1 MEFYHWGLVILVAAL
16 FLYLFSS
23 YLTFKRNIDKLVKK
37 RVIRFNLSKHKTHEK
52 LYRAYKLMKPEELM
66 YARRE
71 VNSHY
76 FNTPILQIADLLI
89 KLSFTVGLA
98 AISVLATSAASILD
112 FLNNSD
118 KIIVDSNFNPA
129 EHLVGIVNVMTKVA
143 ATSNVILW
151 SGLTVF
157 IIISSHLFFL
167 HLKKELQ
174 KRHLD
179 AINEIM
185 EERKNNLYYQ

>member
-76 FNTPILQIADLLI
+76 FDTPIY
-89 KLSFTVGLA
+89 K
-98 AISVLATSAASILD
+98 
-112 FLNNSD
+112 
-118 KIIVDSNFNPA
+118 
-129 EHLVGIVNVMTKVA
+129 
-143 ATSNVILW
+143 
-151 SGLTVF
+151 
-157 IIISSHLFFL
+157 
-167 HLKKELQ
+167 
-174 KRHLD
+174 
-179 AINEIM
+179 
-185 EERKNNLYYQ
+185 